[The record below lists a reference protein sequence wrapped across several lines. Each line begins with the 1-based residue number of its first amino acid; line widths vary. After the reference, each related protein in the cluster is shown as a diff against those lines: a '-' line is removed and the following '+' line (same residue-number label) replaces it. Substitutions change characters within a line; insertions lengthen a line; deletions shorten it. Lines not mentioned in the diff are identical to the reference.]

1 LWLLLHC
8 ISLSSRVLLF
18 LPTLH
23 SLVVAF
29 ALCQFR
35 QLLPPQVIM
44 RVEEAHNPMDAWH
57 GKEMHDDACG

>member
-1 LWLLLHC
+1 
-8 ISLSSRVLLF
+8 
-18 LPTLH
+18 
-23 SLVVAF
+23 VVAF